1 MTEPLLSTK
10 TNPTSLLSTFLT
22 KRRTSTLSQTQI
34 RAISQKA
41 SQRFQSPTQRLY
53 QSILYRGTEGE
64 NLGVE
69 AARAGDFLK
78 LSSLFV
84 KIQRWVLVRMSL
96 NCKLPSLNGRL
107 PNCSK
112 LKKAKE
118 RLHGSNSVRKWRRK
132 LLFFFC
138 LLVFVVLK

>member
-1 MTEPLLSTK
+1 M
-10 TNPTSLLSTFLT
+10 FIFCWC
-22 KRRTSTLSQTQI
+22 RR
-34 RAISQKA
+34 
-41 SQRFQSPTQRLY
+41 
-53 QSILYRGTEGE
+53 TEGE

-69 AARAGDFLK
+69 ATGAWVFLK

-84 KIQRWVLVRMSL
+84 KIHRWVLVRISL
-96 NCKLPSLNGRL
+96 NCKLSGLNGRL

-118 RLHGSNSVRKWRRK
+118 PLRGPNSIKKWRRK

-138 LLVFVVLK
+138 LLVSIVLKELLDQSCGLPLIQLIIFQSLDKELEFKSCLHKKLIDILA